1 MIPEF
6 NDDRIKFVI
15 FIQKNITIFDELLLS
30 GKYDLTEGLNH
41 EHIIEAYN
49 FLKGFDLQNN
59 GNNLIDNLDGFNDDS
74 DSEDDYYYYVHKYRP
89 PKTDINLIINEFQ
102 EWLKTENVMTYFNKK
117 VKEQRKKTKEQLNE
131 KKSKRRTM
139 KRTFQIKNELKD
151 IGYVPDDRLNSIKG
165 TIYRRKKNSF
175 DKNKTITKRE
185 SNGGKKKKK
194 TNKNMRFK

>member
-1 MIPEF
+1 
-6 NDDRIKFVI
+6 
-15 FIQKNITIFDELLLS
+15 
-30 GKYDLTEGLNH
+30 
-41 EHIIEAYN
+41 
-49 FLKGFDLQNN
+49 
-59 GNNLIDNLDGFNDDS
+59 
-74 DSEDDYYYYVHKYRP
+74 
-89 PKTDINLIINEFQ
+89 
-102 EWLKTENVMTYFNKK
+102 MTYFNKK